1 MNAAFAIGR
10 ICDMESGRRQM
21 LMLKKSDYM
30 ARNFLTLISINNF
43 HPILIIFMQASLAV
57 NYRDTLLCNKV

>member
-30 ARNFLTLISINNF
+30 VRCFLKFIDNFA
-43 HPILIIFMQASLAV
+43 IIFMQFSQTANNS
-57 NYRDTLLCNKV
+57 NKLLWG